1 MKTKLNDF
9 LPDASAPASA
19 AVAVN
24 MQAEG
29 DFRMVSPEDI
39 KLLFRFR
46 EPFSHK
52 GTYGHALIIAGA
64 PETMGAALL
73 CAMGCLYAG
82 AGLTTAAIPESGL
95 TALNTLLPEV
105 MYADRKSLDQAKDF
119 KRYNAIAIGPGLF
132 PFTGSNWKN
141 LTLIEALRA
150 SKHPVIADADML
162 SLLAK
167 SKQDLRYLAKGS
179 ILTPHVKEFDR
190 LFGEQESWWDRI
202 QTAVKQ
208 ARNRKITIVLKNR
221 YTFVIDADGTVY
233 INPTGNPAMAQGGM
247 GDVLTGI
254 ITAYAAQKY
263 TSRDA
268 AVLGCYFH
276 GLAGDQL
283 SNTNLNVSASQLA
296 LQLPKTIKKFLG

>member
-1 MKTKLNDF
+1 MKAKLNDF
-9 LPDASAPASA
+9 LPDASAPASVTV
-19 AVAVN
+19 VAG

-29 DFRMVSPEDI
+29 DFRVIKPEDI
-39 KLLFRFR
+39 KLLFKSR

-64 PETMGAALL
+64 PQTMGAALL
-73 CAMGCLYAG
+73 CTMGCLHAG

-105 MYADRKSLDQAKDF
+105 MYIDKKELGQEKAF
-119 KRYNAIAIGPGLF
+119 KRYDAIAIGPGLF
-132 PFTGSNWKN
+132 PDIGSS
-141 LTLIEALRA
+141 LMDLVLVEAVQT
-150 SKHPVIADADML
+150 SKMPVIADADML

-167 SKQDLRYLAKGS
+167 SKQHFRHLAKDS
-179 ILTPHVKEFDR
+179 ILTPHMKEFDR
-190 LFGEQESWWDRI
+190 LFGAQENWWTRV
-202 QTAVKQ
+202 QTAVIQ
-208 ARNRKITIVLKNR
+208 ARKRKITIVLKNR
-221 YTFVIDADGTVY
+221 YTFVIDTGGTVY

-254 ITAYAAQKY
+254 ITAYTAQKY
-263 TSRDA
+263 TARDA

-283 SNTNLNVSASQLA
+283 AETSFNVSASQLA
-296 LQLPKTIKKFLG
+296 LQLPKAIKEFFG

>member
-1 MKTKLNDF
+1 MKAKLSDF

-19 AVAVN
+19 AVTAG
-24 MQAEG
+24 MQAG
-29 DFRMVSPEDI
+29 DDFRLISPEDI
-39 KLLFRFR
+39 KLLFKSR

-52 GTYGHALIIAGA
+52 GSYGHALIIAGA
-64 PETMGAALL
+64 AETMGAALL

-105 MYADRKSLDQAKDF
+105 MYADRKSLDQAKDL

-132 PFTGSNWKN
+132 PVTGSNWKN

-150 SKHPVIADADML
+150 SKQPVIADADML

-167 SKQDLRYLAKGS
+167 SKQNFRYLAKGS
-179 ILTPHVKEFDR
+179 ILTPHLKEFDR
-190 LFGEQESWWDRI
+190 LFGEHESWWDRI
-202 QTAVKQ
+202 QTAVEQ
-208 ARNRKITIVLKNR
+208 ARKRKITIVLKNR
-221 YTFVIDADGTVY
+221 YTFIISADGVVY
-233 INPTGNPAMAQGGM
+233 INPTGSPAMAQGGM

-254 ITAYAAQKY
+254 ITAYVAQGY
-263 TSRDA
+263 SSVDA
-268 AVLGCYFH
+268 AILGCYFH

-283 SNTNLNVSASQLA
+283 ADTHFSVSASQLA
-296 LQLPKTIKKFLG
+296 LQLPKTIKEFFG

>member
-1 MKTKLNDF
+1 MKAKLNDF

-19 AVAVN
+19 AVAAG
-24 MQAEG
+24 MQAWG
-29 DFRMVSPEDI
+29 DFRMISPEDI
-39 KLLFRFR
+39 KLLFKSR

-52 GTYGHALIIAGA
+52 GSYGHALIIAGA
-64 PETMGAALL
+64 AETMGAALL
-73 CAMGCLYAG
+73 CAMGCLHAG
-82 AGLTTAAIPESGL
+82 AGLTTAAIPGSGL

-119 KRYNAIAIGPGLF
+119 KRYNAIAIGPGLL
-132 PFTGSNWKN
+132 PAAGGNWKD

-150 SKHPVIADADML
+150 SKQPVIADADML

-167 SKQDLRYLAKGS
+167 NNQHFRHLAKDS

-190 LFGEQESWWDRI
+190 LFGEQENWWDRI
-202 QTAVKQ
+202 QTAVEQ
-208 ARNRKITIVLKNR
+208 ARKRKITIVLKNR
-221 YTFVIDADGTVY
+221 YTFVIDAEGAVY

-254 ITAYAAQKY
+254 ITAYVAQNY
-263 TSRDA
+263 TARDA
-268 AVLGCYFH
+268 AILGCYFH

-283 SNTNLNVSASQLA
+283 ANTHFNVSASQLA
-296 LQLPKTIKKFLG
+296 LQLPKTIKDFFG